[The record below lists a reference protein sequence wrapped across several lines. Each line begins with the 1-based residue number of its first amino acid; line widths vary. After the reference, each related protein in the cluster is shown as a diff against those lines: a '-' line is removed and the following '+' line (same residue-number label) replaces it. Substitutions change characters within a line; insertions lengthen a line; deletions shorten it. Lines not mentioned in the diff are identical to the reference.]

1 MNNKKGLSL
10 IVLVVFSLVIMSVL
24 VTIGLNVSKLSFQSA
39 VRIEEKN
46 SLSSVEE
53 KPLMDF
59 SVCFEK
65 QEKKGII
72 KIKDNSADIV
82 MFTCLKVEN
91 GETPNVGAAEWSY
104 NIHYDITEAGEYL
117 IYGKDVNGN
126 ISDSVIINA
135 EI

>member
-24 VTIGLNVSKLSFQSA
+24 VTIGLNISKLGAESA
-39 VRIEEKN
+39 LKIEEN
-46 SLSSVEE
+46 NNLSSVEE

-65 QEKKGII
+65 LDDKGVI
-72 KIKDNSADIV
+72 KIKDNSANIV

-91 GETPNVGAAEWSY
+91 GETPNVGAAKWSY
-104 NIHYDITEAGEYL
+104 NIQFDITEAGEYL

>member
-24 VTIGLNVSKLSFQSA
+24 VTIGLNISKLGAESA
-39 VRIEEKN
+39 VRIEEN
-46 SLSSVEE
+46 NNLSSVEE

-65 QEKKGII
+65 LDDKGVI
-72 KIKDNSADIV
+72 KIKDNSANIV

-91 GETPNVGAAEWSY
+91 GETPNVGAAKWSY
-104 NIHYDITEAGEYL
+104 TIQFDITEAGEYL
-117 IYGKDVNGN
+117 VYGKDVNGN